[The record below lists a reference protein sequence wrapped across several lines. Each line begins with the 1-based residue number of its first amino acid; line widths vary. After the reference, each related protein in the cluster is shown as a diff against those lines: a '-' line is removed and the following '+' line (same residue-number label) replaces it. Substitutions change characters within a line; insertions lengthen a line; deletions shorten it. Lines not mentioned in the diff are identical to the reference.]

1 MRTKQFLSELM
12 SQAWRIRR
20 ATGKAFAECLK
31 KAWLN
36 CKLAIQ
42 MCLRIVEFYFQKVD
56 GTIRQAF
63 GTLQP
68 KYLPESTGSGRKK
81 NDTCFLYFDTEK
93 KEYRQ
98 FKIWN
103 IIRIV

>member
-42 MCLRIVEFYFQKVD
+42 MYLRIVEFYYQKMN
-56 GTIRQAF
+56 GEIRQAF
-63 GTLQP
+63 GTLQA
-68 KYLPESTGSGRKK
+68 KYLPVTKGSGRKK
-81 NDTCFLYFDTEK
+81 SDTCFLYFDTDK